1 MLSFSEFDFK
11 WFVHIIDAY
20 NLITCYPY
28 LNFLLF
34 HIWSQWFTYIMALR
48 MQMPTMLATTDM
60 TICIAT
66 EICIAIHSMMQMKL
80 YGCYNQERL
89 SKGQKEQLPLQ

>member
-1 MLSFSEFDFK
+1 
-11 WFVHIIDAY
+11 
-20 NLITCYPY
+20 
-28 LNFLLF
+28 
-34 HIWSQWFTYIMALR
+34 MALR

-89 SKGQKEQLPLQ
+89 SKGQKGQLPLQ